1 MNTEKKSVSDFIT
14 ELLVAVVTLFLEA
27 LFIFD
32 AWSILAPHLNAPLFT
47 YWQTMLFL
55 LAFRA
60 LTRGIRK

>member
-1 MNTEKKSVSDFIT
+1 MNTEKKSVSDSIV
-14 ELLVAVVTLFLEA
+14 ELLATVLVLFLEA
-27 LFIFD
+27 LCIFG

-60 LTRGIRK
+60 VTRGLRK

>member
-1 MNTEKKSVSDFIT
+1 MNTEKKSTRDSII
-14 ELLVAVVTLFLEA
+14 ELVTTVVVLFLEV
-27 LFIFD
+27 LFVFG

-60 LTRGIRK
+60 IIRRK